1 MNDLEI
7 QLRSGYLSFS
17 RADLAQSVAIGGS
30 NAVAYKLMIE
40 ATETNA
46 TYTTRSGE
54 PVNEI
59 YPLTAEATEEMLNKL
74 QEAENAADNP
84 KDETFRQ
91 RLNELKRIAA
101 WSAERKRLY
110 SWLIIIGGILWIL
123 FYSLAT
129 VILAGPDY
137 SKRQAQVEAWN
148 EAPPSYTIDEVKDA
162 YSLRADKYGNATNYK
177 LSCLI
182 QLANAYFHANHT
194 YEETGKTLRYG
205 TLTDTQRGIY
215 THNQEIQAA
224 EVEQAKADF
233 EAANALTFDQW
244 KQKALDEVGGGA
256 KSESN
261 KNFNLWLLVAYF
273 VVIIALYVVTNRP
286 FGYMLSRQRTT
297 ARVTGGILKVL
308 FGIISWLGISGAR
321 MGWTDPDKIVTVWWS
336 DGSISKHLVASDL
349 INSTAMF
356 HIIFYVAALTF
367 LMFGSAYLL
376 PILTIIGF
384 FINIDRKK

>member
-123 FYSLAT
+123 FKSLAT

-215 THNQEIQAA
+215 THNQ
-224 EVEQAKADF
+224 
-233 EAANALTFDQW
+233 
-244 KQKALDEVGGGA
+244 
-256 KSESN
+256 
-261 KNFNLWLLVAYF
+261 
-273 VVIIALYVVTNRP
+273 
-286 FGYMLSRQRTT
+286 
-297 ARVTGGILKVL
+297 
-308 FGIISWLGISGAR
+308 
-321 MGWTDPDKIVTVWWS
+321 
-336 DGSISKHLVASDL
+336 
-349 INSTAMF
+349 
-356 HIIFYVAALTF
+356 
-367 LMFGSAYLL
+367 
-376 PILTIIGF
+376 
-384 FINIDRKK
+384 